1 MELQKM
7 RHMIYPDEY
16 RIVTHA
22 VSSVMMEGDYT
33 LCCMNILSSNFDYNG
48 FEKVGKLYNGKLK
61 EIDCKE
67 CIALIN
73 AIKKIK

>member
-22 VSSVMMEGDYT
+22 VSSV
-33 LCCMNILSSNFDYNG
+33 FDYNG